1 MGPGFELSFEL
12 DRPISFDDGSVM
24 LRAAACL
31 LLAITASACSRP
43 DPASTNE
50 VLAPGDAWNRV
61 VLDAPERAEAVAII
75 RGATA
80 DPHPEFPF
88 PAPRGVR
95 WSDVPDAAAAA
106 AAKVEMAV
114 VNAAQPGEPDW
125 DSSFLAKPPASLVG
139 DLADGRER
147 WVFELKDLR
156 DDRGWLVVVRDPAA
170 PSGQVGPVDAAIG
183 VLVRRTDATRTLV
196 DSFAEQLRTLGA
208 RPGFKAD

>member
-1 MGPGFELSFEL
+1 LSFEL

-31 LLAITASACSRP
+31 LLALTASACSRP

-156 DDRGWLVVVRDPAA
+156 DDRGWLVV
-170 PSGQVGPVDAAIG
+170 G
-183 VLVRRTDATRTLV
+183 RTDATRTLV
-196 DSFAEQLRTLGA
+196 ESFAEQLRTLGA

>member
-1 MGPGFELSFEL
+1 MH
-12 DRPISFDDGSVM
+12 
-24 LRAAACL
+24 RAAACL
-31 LLAITASACSRP
+31 LFVVAASACSRP
-43 DPASTNE
+43 DPAATNE

-61 VLDAPERAEAVAII
+61 VLDDPERAKAVGII

-88 PAPRGVR
+88 SAPRGVR

-106 AAKVEMAV
+106 ASMVEMAV

-139 DLADGRER
+139 DVADGRER

-170 PSGQVGPVDAAIG
+170 PNGQVGPVDAAIG
-183 VLVRRTDATRTLV
+183 VLVRRTDATHALIE
-196 DSFAEQLRTLGA
+196 SFAEQLRTLGA
-208 RPGFKAD
+208 KPGFKAD

>member
-1 MGPGFELSFEL
+1 LSFEL

-31 LLAITASACSRP
+31 LLALTASACSRP

-170 PSGQVGPVDAAIG
+170 PSDQVGPVDATIG

-196 DSFAEQLRTLGA
+196 ESFAEQLRTLGA